1 MISVSNSNLKK
12 ILKLG
17 TILLVVYVVGYM
29 IVKMASLYQ
38 NSYEKNRLTHE
49 LSVKKQETRSLKQRI
64 KITNN
69 RMKRINSEYITKE
82 ELELKVKDIFKRF
95 SVLDYELKYL
105 DSKKMCIDRYI
116 LITQLSANSEKGLKA
131 GEGILN
137 YIGKVKQSE
146 KNETIYFVDY
156 ISKKKPKSSE

>member
-1 MISVSNSNLKK
+1 MISVSNKNLNK
-12 ILKLG
+12 ILKIG
-17 TILLVVYVVGYM
+17 TLIFAVYVVGYM

-49 LSVKKQETRSLKQRI
+49 LSIKKQETRSLKQRI
-64 KITNN
+64 KITKN
-69 RMKRINSEYITKE
+69 RMNRINNEYISKE
-82 ELELKVKDIFKRF
+82 ELQVKVKEIFKRF

-105 DSKKMCIDRYI
+105 DAKKMCIDRYI
-116 LITQLSANSEKGLKA
+116 LVTQLVATSDKGLKA

-137 YIGKVKQSE
+137 YIGKVKKSE

-156 ISKKKPKSSE
+156 ISSKKPKK

>member
-1 MISVSNSNLKK
+1 MISVSSSNLNK
-12 ILKLG
+12 ILKIG
-17 TILLVVYVVGYM
+17 TLLLVVYVIGFMVF
-29 IVKMASLYQ
+29 KMASLYK

-49 LSVKKQETRSLKQRI
+49 LSVKKQETKSLKQRV

-82 ELELKVKDIFKRF
+82 ELEVKVKDIFKRF

-116 LITQLSANSEKGLKA
+116 LITQINAESEKGLKA
-131 GEGILN
+131 AEGILN
-137 YIGKVKQSE
+137 YIGKVKKSDKSQS
-146 KNETIYFVDY
+146 IYFVDY
-156 ISKKKPKSSE
+156 ISKKKQKREE